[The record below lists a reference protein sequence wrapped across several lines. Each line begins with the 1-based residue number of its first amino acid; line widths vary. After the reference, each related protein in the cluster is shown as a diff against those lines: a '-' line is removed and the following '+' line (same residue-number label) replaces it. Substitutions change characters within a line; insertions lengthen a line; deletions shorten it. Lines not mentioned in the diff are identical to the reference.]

1 MENNK
6 QLGPLYQMETFSDPV
21 VKNLSPPMHT
31 ITTLKLQHNFVFVL
45 FFFLNCLF
53 RSSVS
58 SQITLQQELF
68 HLPAGVCYKSPSP
81 ERSQKVMDGV
91 AGHQEKKKKK
101 PLHPLKRLCHVCHLI
116 RGDIMQSYHWVFQH
130 RWKMVY
136 PKRARQLV
144 VYSGGGSCA
153 LETSLFLI
161 CAFYQHLSS
170 QHAEHCLSHDLLFP
184 VDRQQ

>member
-31 ITTLKLQHNFVFVL
+31 ITTLKLQHNFVFCFV
-45 FFFLNCLF
+45 FFLNCLF

-81 ERSQKVMDGV
+81 ERSQNVMDGV

-101 PLHPLKRLCHVCHLI
+101 NLCI
-116 RGDIMQSYHWVFQH
+116 RSNASVMSVIWSEGILCKAIIECFNTDGRWFTQNVPGSWLFIVGAARV
-130 RWKMVY
+130 RWK
-136 PKRARQLV
+136 LV
-144 VYSGGGSCA
+144 CSWFVPFINIWVLNMPSTVCPTTCY
-153 LETSLFLI
+153 F
-161 CAFYQHLSS
+161 Q
-170 QHAEHCLSHDLLFP
+170 
-184 VDRQQ
+184 